1 MNVLFRTGAIFVVA
15 LKRLFAERRLAL
27 LTVAGLTVAVAITLS
42 VPLYA
47 DAVYGR
53 TLSGALLAKTPAD
66 EARPPF
72 AFMFRHLASGTG
84 PPKWDNIQAADS
96 YLSKQA
102 AARLGLPPKQSVRY
116 LATGYL
122 GLFPSQTASA
132 YLTIRN
138 ELGLITIGAAT
149 AFEDHIT
156 LTEGHFP
163 VAAPSP
169 DGNPFEVLVHSDQAT
184 KLGLQLG
191 ETYLL
196 FNNSMGLGN
205 TAVQIPV
212 RVAGVWQAKDEQDEY
227 WFYKPWALTDVFFVP
242 ESTFTGQ
249 VIPQMKTPTSIAL
262 WYLVLDG
269 SAVRPGD
276 TSALLDRTV
285 EVSQQ
290 AAALLPGL
298 QLAVSP
304 VEALQKYQKAATQLT
319 ILLYAF
325 SIPILGLI
333 LVFISLVANLTV
345 GQQRNEIAV
354 LRSRGGTAVQ
364 VLGIAFLEALVLCAV
379 ALALGWPLSLV
390 FAQAI
395 GRARTFLNFSAA
407 SDMQAQMSPSV
418 LRFGLAMAAVA
429 LVTLLIPTLGAARH
443 TIITYKQER
452 ARSLRAPWWQRAWL
466 DVLLLIL
473 TGYGIYLLR
482 KQGAIATIEPAAP
495 VTASPV
501 AAANDPFQN
510 PLLFLI
516 PALGVFALTLV
527 ILRVLPLI
535 MRAIVRLVSRTRSVG
550 LLLAARHLARNPG
563 SYAAPLLL
571 LVLTLSLSAYTA
583 SLAQTLDNHL
593 YDQSYYQIGADLRVD
608 ELGASGGPADVAAYL
623 ALGGKVG
630 EEGPRWLF
638 LPVAEH
644 LKVPGI
650 EAAGR
655 VGRYPATAQ
664 MSSRTVQGTFLGIDR
679 ADFARAAFWR
689 RDFAPRPL
697 GALMNALAQAP
708 DGILTSRDFMK
719 EYALKVGDTVRVS
732 TGSYGPA
739 VDVEFKIVGEFDL
752 FPAWYPEDGPLFVG
766 NLDYYFEQTGGQ
778 VPYSVWLKTGASHDY
793 ERIIKGVLG
802 LGLTVVKWD
811 APLRNIADEQRRPER
826 QGLFGLLSVGF
837 MAAALLTVLGF
848 LLYALFSFRRRT
860 IELGILRVVGL
871 SAGQMT
877 LFLTWELIFLIATGL
892 VAGTVLGAWISN
904 LFIPYLQVGTG
915 PAARVPP
922 FLVEIA
928 WPAIFRIYA
937 LFGLLFVVALVV
949 LVFLLRRMKIFQA
962 IKLGETV

>member
-1 MNVLFRTGAIFVVA
+1 MSILYRMGAIFIVA
-15 LKRLFAERRLAL
+15 LQRLFAERRLAL

-53 TLSGALLAKTPAD
+53 TLSGALLAKTPAE
-66 EARPPF
+66 EAHPPF

-84 PPKWDNIQAADS
+84 PAKWDSIQAADS
-96 YLSKQA
+96 YLSGPVATQF
-102 AARLGLPPKQSVRY
+102 GLPQKQLVRY

-122 GLFPSQTASA
+122 GLFPSETANAYMTSRNRLALINIGTAS
-132 YLTIRN
+132 
-138 ELGLITIGAAT
+138 G
-149 AFEDHIT
+149 FEDHIT

-163 VAAPSP
+163 LAAPRP
-169 DGNPFEVLVHSDQAT
+169 DGNPIEVLVHSDQAT
-184 KLGLQLG
+184 KLGLQLN
-191 ETYLL
+191 EIYLL
-196 FNNSMGLGN
+196 YDNARGLGN
-205 TAVQIPV
+205 TPVQIPV
-212 RVAGVWQAKDEQDEY
+212 RVAGVWQPTDDKDDY

-242 ESTFTGQ
+242 ASTFVGQ
-249 VIPQMKTPTSIAL
+249 VIPQMRNPISIAL

-269 SAVRPGD
+269 AAVGPGD
-276 TSALLDRTV
+276 TPALLDRTAA
-285 EVSQQ
+285 VSQQ
-290 AAALLPGL
+290 AAAYLPGL
-298 QLAVSP
+298 KLAVSP
-304 VEALQKYQKAATQLT
+304 IEALQRYQKASTLLT

-325 SIPILGLI
+325 SVPILALI

-354 LRSRGGTAVQ
+354 LRSRGGTALQ
-364 VLGIAFLEALVLCAV
+364 VLGIAALEALVLIAA
-379 ALALGWPLSLV
+379 ALALGWPLGLA
-390 FAQAI
+390 FAQI
-395 GRARTFLNFSAA
+395 ISRARSFLNFSAA
-407 SDMQAQMSPSV
+407 TDMQAQMSFSV
-418 LRFGLAMAAVA
+418 LRFGLALAAIA
-429 LVTLLIPTLGAARH
+429 FVTLMIPTLGAARH

-482 KQGAIATIEPAAP
+482 KQGTLAVLP
-495 VTASPV
+495 VVGSSVP
-501 AAANDPFQN
+501 NDPFQN

-527 ILRVLPLI
+527 LLRMLPLA
-535 MRAIVRLVSRTRSVG
+535 MRAIVWLVSRTRSVG

-571 LVLTLSLSAYTA
+571 LVLTLSLSAFTA

-593 YDQSYYQIGADLRVD
+593 YDQSYYQVGADLRVD
-608 ELGASGGPADVAAYL
+608 ESGAGAEVADRAAYV
-623 ALGGKVG
+623 ALGGVVG
-630 EEGPRWLF
+630 EEEPRWLF
-638 LPVAEH
+638 LPVTEH
-644 LKVPGI
+644 LNVPGV
-650 EAAGR
+650 EAAAR
-655 VGRYPATAQ
+655 VGRYPATALL
-664 MSSRTVQGTFLGIDR
+664 SSRTVPGAFLGVDR
-679 ADFARAAFWR
+679 EDFPRVAFWR
-689 RDFAPRPL
+689 RDFAPRSL
-697 GALMNALAQAP
+697 GALMNALALAP

-719 EYALKVGDTVRVS
+719 EHALKVGDTVRVS
-732 TGSYGPA
+732 TGSYGLPIET
-739 VDVEFKIVGEFDL
+739 DFKIVGEFDL
-752 FPAWYPEDGPLFVG
+752 FPSWFPEDGPLFVG
-766 NLDYYFEQTGGQ
+766 NLDYYFEQIGGQ
-778 VPYSVWLKTGASHDY
+778 VPYSVWLKTGASHGY
-793 ERIIKGVLG
+793 EQIVKDVQG

-811 APLRNIADEQRRPER
+811 APLRGIAEEQRRPER

-860 IELGILRVVGL
+860 IELGILRAVGL

-877 LFLTWELIFLIATGL
+877 SFLAWELSFLIGTGL

-922 FLVEIA
+922 FRVEIA
-928 WPAIFRIYA
+928 WPAIFRIYT

-949 LVFLLRRMKIFQA
+949 LVLLLRRMKIFQA
-962 IKLGETV
+962 IKLGETA